1 MTFESSIHPPY
12 FSRRAGFSILECI
25 AATAILGSALVA
37 GLTLFGLQEETVAAN
52 KATRQALSRDLQA
65 LASDLVTVD
74 DMARIFHAHIAGETV
89 QPHELV
95 RLQARAYRDFHFWD
109 NAHYQFCEGMLS
121 EDEWRGIRENLKQ
134 LMLYV
139 EAYRDYW
146 DGERSSFSSRFQ
158 EEVDRML
165 SESYSGQ
172 GSTVM
177 EALGARAHDTGAAP

>member
-1 MTFESSIHPPY
+1 MNWE
-12 FSRRAGFSILECI
+12 AI
-25 AATAILGSALVA
+25 AAVGEIVGAAGVIVSLLYLAIQVRHS
-37 GLTLFGLQEETVAAN
+37 TRAARA
-52 KATRQALSRDLQA
+52 ATRQALARDLQG
-65 LASDLVTVD
+65 LASDLVTGD
-74 DMARIFHAHIAGETV
+74 DMARIFQAHITGKTV

-121 EDEWRGIRENLKQ
+121 DDEWRGIRENLKQ

-146 DGERSSFSSRFQ
+146 SGERSSFSSRFQ
-158 EEVDRML
+158 AEVDQMV
-165 SESYSGQ
+165 SEAYAGE

-177 EALGARAHDTGAAP
+177 ESLGATRREDET

>member
-1 MTFESSIHPPY
+1 MNWE
-12 FSRRAGFSILECI
+12 AI
-25 AATAILGSALVA
+25 AAVGEIVGAAGVIVSLLYLATQIRQSTRVA
-37 GLTLFGLQEETVAAN
+37 RS
-52 KATRQALSRDLQA
+52 ATRQALSRDLQA

-74 DMARIFHAHIAGETV
+74 DMARIFHAHISGETV

-146 DGERSSFSSRFQ
+146 DGERSSFPSRFQ
-158 EEVDRML
+158 EEVDRMM
-165 SESYSGQ
+165 SEPYAGR
-172 GSTVM
+172 GSTVL
-177 EALGARAHDTGAAP
+177 ESLGAKPKDTENP